1 MLPNVTP
8 TLTRRG
14 FLKAAAATSL
24 LAALPEVAQASPDFW
39 DEPRVLKLYR
49 PETKEQLEVSY
60 WEGNDWNLPGYVQ
73 ICHLLRDRHVNKA
86 VQMDRTMLDT
96 LRGIMWW
103 LAIYGYTGPL
113 HINSGYRSPE
123 TNAKLVRTEGAAKNS
138 LHMLGRAV
146 DIRVPGMTPELV
158 ARMGL
163 YFKAGVGLYDS
174 KNFIHVDSGWPRFW
188 RK

>member
-1 MLPNVTP
+1 
-8 TLTRRG
+8 
-14 FLKAAAATSL
+14 
-24 LAALPEVAQASPDFW
+24 
-39 DEPRVLKLYR
+39 
-49 PETKEQLEVSY
+49 
-60 WEGNDWNLPGYVQ
+60 
-73 ICHLLRDRHVNKA
+73 
-86 VQMDRTMLDT
+86 
-96 LRGIMWW
+96 
-103 LAIYGYTGPL
+103 
-113 HINSGYRSPE
+113 
-123 TNAKLVRTEGAAKNS
+123 VRTEGAAKNS